1 MKDKIL
7 ISRGKDGIHKWSAKF
22 KDGTIVDFGLQG
34 YSDYTL
40 HKTPS
45 RMRSYVRR
53 HGGIVSDAIG
63 REDDPIKIQTKML
76 TVKKSDK
83 ENWGPSGVKT
93 AGFWSRWLTWSYP
106 NINDAVRF
114 IEKDILK
121 NKYHIKLTK

>member
-1 MKDKIL
+1 MKETIV
-7 ISRGKDGIHKWSAKF
+7 ITPSKDGVHKWSATF
-22 KDGTIVDFGLQG
+22 KDGTVIDFGLRG

-53 HGGIVSDAIG
+53 HGGIVSERLG
-63 REDDPIKIQTKML
+63 KEDDPIKIQNKML
-76 TVKKSDK
+76 NVKKSDK

-106 NINDAVRF
+106 NINNATRF